1 MTNQSQLNL
10 DAVRNATPGTQ
21 KYIHFNNAGSSLPP
35 LPVIDAVNQYNAEE
49 FIRGGYETF
58 ELNKDSFLK
67 TYNALGNLIN
77 CNPSE
82 LALMENAT
90 AAWNAA
96 FLSINFEAGDIILAT
111 ETDYASNYLAYL
123 RLSERIPIEIKILPV
138 EKSGEVSVG
147 EIKSMLTSKVKLVS
161 ITHMPTNGGLV
172 NPVEEIG
179 DILKNSSA
187 FYLVDACQSIGQY
200 PLDVKKIGCHF
211 LSATGRKYLR
221 APRGTGFL
229 YASKAAL
236 ESTRPITLDLHSA
249 VWTSLDS
256 FVMEPSAKRYENWE
270 FNYSNFF
277 GLKAAAEYAVAL
289 GLENIWGLVQKLGQ
303 TLREGLSGIEGIV
316 VQDRGSV
323 QSGIVT
329 FTSDKLEYA
338 KLKKKLADKNIHVA
352 IAPKAAAFLDME
364 NRGLSSMIRSSVHY
378 YNSETEIEK
387 FLRIL
392 HDLHS

>member
-1 MTNQSQLNL
+1 MTSQSQMNL
-10 DAVRNATPGTQ
+10 DAVRNATPGTR
-21 KYIHFNNAGSSLPP
+21 KFIHFNNAGSSLPP
-35 LPVIDAVNQYNAEE
+35 LPVIEAVNQYNAEE
-49 FIRGGYETF
+49 FMRGGYETF
-58 ELNKDSFLK
+58 ELNKDSFHK
-67 TYNALGNLIN
+67 TYNSVADLIN

-90 AAWNAA
+90 SAWNAA
-96 FLSINFEAGDIILAT
+96 FLSINFEPGDIILAT

-123 RLSERIPIEIKILPV
+123 RLSERIPLEIKILPV

-147 EIKSMLTSKVKLVS
+147 ELKSMLSSKVKLVS
-161 ITHMPTNGGLV
+161 VTHMPTNGGLV

-179 DILKNSSA
+179 ATLKNSSA
-187 FYLVDACQSIGQY
+187 FYLVDACQSAGQY

-229 YASKAAL
+229 YASKATL
-236 ESTRPITLDLHSA
+236 ERTKPITLDLHSA
-249 VWTSLDS
+249 IWTSLDS
-256 FVMEPSAKRYENWE
+256 YVMEPSAKRYENWE
-270 FNYSNFF
+270 FNYSNIF
-277 GLKAAAEYAVAL
+277 GLKAAAEYAVEL
-289 GLENIWGLVQKLGQ
+289 GLDNIWERVQKLGQ
-303 TLREGLSGIEGIV
+303 TLRDELSRIDGIM

-329 FTSDKLEYA
+329 FTSDKVEYT
-338 KLKKKLADKNIHVA
+338 KLKKKLAVKDIHVG
-352 IAPKAAAFLDME
+352 ITPKAAAFLDME

-387 FLRIL
+387 FIRVL